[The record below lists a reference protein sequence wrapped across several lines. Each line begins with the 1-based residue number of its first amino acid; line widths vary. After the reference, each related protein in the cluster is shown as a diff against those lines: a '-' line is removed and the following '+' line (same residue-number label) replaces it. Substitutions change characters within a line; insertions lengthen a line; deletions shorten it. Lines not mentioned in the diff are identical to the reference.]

1 MGLAEILGAIE
12 RVLRVIES
20 YTVEAFWFPLILLG
34 VGAFFTFYLKFPQ
47 LKFFG
52 HACKVV
58 TGRYTP
64 KDSLGDTSH
73 FQALSTALA
82 GTVGTGN
89 LGGVA
94 FAIFLGGPAAI
105 FWMWMT
111 AFLGMTTKFV
121 EVTISHKYRTVD
133 HQGHIAGGPMFVMDR
148 ALNMK
153 WLAVAFAVAT
163 LISAVVGGGNMPQS
177 NNIAHGM
184 LDTFGIPLAV
194 TAGVLAILLGLVI
207 IGGIKRI
214 AHVTEALVPAMGVLY
229 FIAAVAVTIS
239 NFDNIVPSFLAI
251 FGDAFTGSAAAGG
264 FLGASFAYAFNRGVD
279 RGLFSNEAGQG
290 SAPIAHS
297 ASRGESPVAEGMVS
311 ILEPFIDTLVICTLT
326 AMVILSSGVWTE
338 KFENEFEQSNLSWI
352 EGEWDESNPEHQEA
366 LFGYIFGPDDDAL
379 GVRPLNAE
387 LQVIE
392 GVIQD
397 DGFTAIHNRS
407 IAEDLR
413 VYVDDEPFTGI
424 LPINEGRSELFPWSF
439 RGKSLVHSIRLTLE
453 AFKQSFIGDY
463 APYVVTL
470 GLLMFAFSTAI
481 VWAYYGDRALLYLG
495 GEKYLLPYRLVY
507 VAFFFLGAFADTGLI
522 WLVSAV
528 SLPIMALPNLVAI
541 FLLRRE
547 MPAEI
552 DRYWKAFDAHRQVK
566 KDE

>member
-1 MGLAEILGAIE
+1 MDLAAILGAIE

-47 LKFFG
+47 IKFFG

-133 HQGHIAGGPMFVMDR
+133 HEGHIAGGPMFVMDR

-229 FIAAVAVTIS
+229 FFAAVAVTIS
-239 NFDNIVPSFLAI
+239 NFENIVPSFLAI

-326 AMVILSSGVWTE
+326 AMVILSSGVWTQ
-338 KFENEFEQSNLSWI
+338 KFENEFEHSNLSWV
-352 EGEWDESNPEHQEA
+352 EGEWSEHNPEHQEA
-366 LFGYIFGPDDDAL
+366 LFGYIFGPDDDSPS
-379 GVRPLNAE
+379 VRRLNAE
-387 LQVIE
+387 LQVIN

-424 LPINEGRSELFPWSF
+424 LPINNGRSEIFPFSF

-463 APYVVTL
+463 APYVVTV

-528 SLPIMALPNLVAI
+528 CLPIMALPNLVSI

-547 MPAEI
+547 MPSEI
-552 DRYWKAFDAHRQVK
+552 DRYWKAFDARLQVK

>member
-1 MGLAEILGAIE
+1 MDLAGLIGGIE
-12 RVLRVIES
+12 SVLRFIES
-20 YTVEAFWFPLILLG
+20 YTVEAFWFPLMLLG
-34 VGAFFTFYLKFPQ
+34 VGGFFTFYLGFPQ
-47 LKFFG
+47 LRFFG

-58 TGRYTP
+58 TGKYTP

-133 HQGHIAGGPMFVMDR
+133 SEGHIAGGPMFVMDR
-148 ALNMK
+148 ALNKK

-177 NNIAHGM
+177 NNIAVGM
-184 LDTFGIPLAV
+184 QDTFGIPLAL

-214 AHVTEALVPAMGVLY
+214 AQVTVSLVPVMGVLY
-229 FIAAVAVTIS
+229 FLAAVAVTFS
-239 NFDNIVPSFLAI
+239 NLDNIVPSFLAI
-251 FGDAFTGSAAAGG
+251 FQNAFTGSAAVGG

-311 ILEPFIDTLVICTLT
+311 ILEPFIDTIVICTLT
-326 AMVILSSGVWTE
+326 AMVILSSGVWSE
-338 KFENEFEQSNLSWI
+338 KFENEFEHSDLTWV
-352 EGEWDESNPEHQEA
+352 EGEWDETNPEHQA
-366 LFGYIFGPDDDAL
+366 SLYAYIFGSDDAPFEL
-379 GVRPLNAE
+379 LPLDAE
-387 LQVIE
+387 LEVVE
-392 GVIQD
+392 GVIQET
-397 DGFTAIHNRS
+397 GFTAIHNRS
-407 IAEDLR
+407 VAEDVR
-413 VYVDDEPFTGI
+413 VFVGNEPFTGV
-424 LPINEGRSELFPWSF
+424 LPISEGRSEIFPWKF

-453 AFKQSFIGDY
+453 AFKKSFLGDY
-463 APYVVTL
+463 APYLVTI

-495 GEKYLLPYRLVY
+495 GEKYLLPYRLLY

-528 SLPIMALPNLVAI
+528 CLPIMAVPNLISIA
-541 FLLRRE
+541 LLRRE
-547 MPAEI
+547 MRTEI
-552 DRYWKAFDAHRQVK
+552 DSYWKAFDAQKVVK
-566 KDE
+566 KRD

>member
-1 MGLAEILGAIE
+1 MELASVLGGIE
-12 RVLRVIES
+12 AVLRVIED
-20 YTVEAFWFPLILLG
+20 YTVEAFWFPLLLLG
-34 VGAFFTFYLKFPQ
+34 VGAFFTVYLKFPQ
-47 LKFFG
+47 IKYFK
-52 HACKVV
+52 HAWKVV
-58 TGRYTP
+58 TGKYTP

-133 HQGHIAGGPMFVMDR
+133 SEGHIAGGPMFVMDR

-163 LISAVVGGGNMPQS
+163 LISAVIGGGNMPQS
-177 NNIAHGM
+177 NNIAVGM
-184 LDTFGIPLAV
+184 QDTFGIPLWA

-214 AHVTEALVPAMGVLY
+214 AQVTVSLVPFMGALY
-229 FIAAVAVTIS
+229 FVAALAVTFS
-239 NFDNIVPSFLAI
+239 NLENIIPSFLVI
-251 FGDAFTGSAAAGG
+251 FENAFTGSAAAGG

-290 SAPIAHS
+290 SAPIAHAS
-297 ASRGESPVAEGMVS
+297 SRGESPVAEGMVS
-311 ILEPFIDTLVICTLT
+311 ILEPFIDTIVICTLT

-338 KFENEFEQSNLSWI
+338 KFDNEFEHSELVWV
-352 EGEWDESNPEHQEA
+352 EGEWDETDPEQAEA
-366 LFGYIFGPDDDAL
+366 LYGFLVGVRDVSE
-379 GVRPLNAE
+379 GVRPLTAE
-387 LQVIE
+387 LEVID
-392 GVIQD
+392 GRIQQQ
-397 DGFTAIHNRS
+397 GFTTIHKRS
-407 IAEDLR
+407 IAENLR
-413 VYVDDEPFTGI
+413 VFLDGEPFTGV
-424 LPINEGRSELFPWSF
+424 LPITDGRSEIFPWTF
-439 RGKSLVHSIRLTLE
+439 RGESLVHSIRLTLE
-453 AFKQSFIGDY
+453 AFKKSFIGDY
-463 APYVVTL
+463 APYVVTI

-495 GEKYLLPYRLVY
+495 GERYLLPYRLLY

-528 SLPIMALPNLVAI
+528 CLPIMAVPNLISIA
-541 FLLRRE
+541 LLRRE
-547 MPAEI
+547 MRDEV
-552 DRYWKAFDAHRQVK
+552 DKYWTTFDARELVK
-566 KDE
+566 KNR

>member
-1 MGLAEILGAIE
+1 MDLAGILGAIE
-12 RVLRVIES
+12 KVLRFIES
-20 YTVEAFWFPLILLG
+20 YTVEAFWFPLVLLG

-47 LKFFG
+47 IRYFG

-121 EVTISHKYRTVD
+121 EVTISHKHRTVD

-148 ALNMK
+148 ALNKK

-163 LISAVVGGGNMPQS
+163 LISAVIGGGNMPQS

-194 TAGVLAILLGLVI
+194 TAGVLAVLLGLVI

-229 FIAAVAVTIS
+229 FFAAIAVTLS
-239 NFDNIVPSFLAI
+239 NFENVIPSFLTI
-251 FGDAFTGSAAAGG
+251 FSDAFTGSAAAGG
-264 FLGASFAYAFNRGVD
+264 FLGATFAYAFNRGVD

-326 AMVILSSGVWTE
+326 AMVILSSGVWTQ
-338 KFENEFEQSNLSWI
+338 KFENEFEHSNLLWV
-352 EGEWDESNPEHQEA
+352 EGEWDDSNPEHQRA
-366 LFGYIFGPDDDAL
+366 LFGYIFAPKDDAL

-397 DGFTAIHNRS
+397 EGYTAIHNRS
-407 IAEDLR
+407 IAEDLL
-413 VYVDDEPFTGI
+413 VFVDNEPFTGT
-424 LPINEGRSELFPWSF
+424 LPITDGRSGIFPWSF
-439 RGKSLVHSIRLTLE
+439 HGKSLVHSIRLTLE

-495 GEKYLLPYRLVY
+495 GEKYLLPYRLLY

-528 SLPIMALPNLVAI
+528 CLPIMALPNLIAI
-541 FLLRRE
+541 SMLRRE
-547 MPAEI
+547 MRTEV
-552 DRYWKAFDAHRQVK
+552 DHYWTMFEARTQVK